1 MDFINHKTLELW
13 KIDSLVN
20 SEGIVTKKGFERE
33 YAIVYKIKI
42 RIPTIGIIFFLI
54 TFHYK
59 LHSIKEPAVY
69 LNAMVEFFSKAN
81 FIFWSIVGLLFASI
95 CLIVFNR
102 DYQDQVQ
109 LHVRVLFLMA
119 TFFII
124 IFKHY
129 INQNHNLKLYLS
141 VYHQIPAPVLPWQLP
156 ENFDPN
162 SVKLEFIPYDN
173 E

>member
-1 MDFINHKTLELW
+1 MIVLIPFSVIV
-13 KIDSLVN
+13 S
-20 SEGIVTKKGFERE
+20 GIGW
-33 YAIVYKIKI
+33 ILS
-42 RIPTIGIIFFLI
+42 TIGIIFFLI

-81 FIFWSIVGLLFASI
+81 YIYATIVGFLFTAI
-95 CLIVFNR
+95 CLIVFSNR

-119 TFFII
+119 IFFIV
-124 IFKHY
+124 IFKYY
-129 INQNHNLKLYLS
+129 INQNHNLKLYLR

-156 ENFDPN
+156 DNFDPN
-162 SVKLEFIPYDN
+162 SVKLKFVTYET